1 MKKIFLFAA
10 AALAALTINA
20 KELDLATA
28 GTAIEDWTVV
38 DATRNDSESD
48 ASKSKYVY
56 DVKQSIPAIVNVTA
70 EPNVLFSIKN
80 DKEDKKKAFV
90 IYAGKCFE
98 YGGKNGILTIKGTAA
113 GDVIKLTVAAKGG
126 TAANFKDAEGVYPKN
141 AVAVSADLTL
151 PAKDKEKAGTGDYD
165 AEGYVWKVLEFQA
178 LGGDVEIKE
187 FDAGYR
193 ISKIEFGGTQAIDN
207 VNADVKA
214 VKTFENGQLV
224 IIKNGV
230 RYNALGAQF

>member
-28 GTAIEDWTVV
+28 GTAIGDWTVV
-38 DATRNDSESD
+38 DATQNASESD

-56 DVKQSIPAIVNVTA
+56 DIKQSVPATVNVTA

-80 DKEDKKKAFV
+80 DTGDKAKAFV
-90 IYAGKCFE
+90 IYPGKCFE
-98 YGGKNGILTIKGTAA
+98 YGGKNGILVIKGTAA
-113 GDVIKLTVAAKGG
+113 GDVIKLTVAAKGSN
-126 TAANFKDAEGVYPKN
+126 AADFKDPEGTYPKN
-141 AVAVSADLTL
+141 AIAVSADLTL
-151 PAKDKEKAGTGDYD
+151 PKKDKEKAGTGDYD
-165 AEGYVWKVLEFQA
+165 AEGYAWKVLEYQA

-187 FDAGYR
+187 IAAGYR
-193 ISKIEFGGTQAIDN
+193 INKIEFGGTQAIDN